1 MAPPDSGAHV
11 WLSRAAAWA
20 VRGGG
25 VHGSG
30 SSHEA
35 APLSARMAP
44 AARRT
49 DAMAPVAKGDPRGR
63 PRVDPG
69 CRNLTQSPPLE
80 FGPEAAMR
88 QALRKHYASAKLKLT
103 NTIRIHITMATL
115 RHDPPAPPPGR
126 LPPCLQGRRWP
137 CHPPHGHVHEPPG
150 TRAPPSELR
159 GHHLSN
165 TTCLTHVFF
174 KRIE

>member
-30 SSHEA
+30 SSQEA

-49 DAMAPVAKGDPRGR
+49 GAMAPVAKGDPRGR

-80 FGPEAAMR
+80 FGPEAARR

-103 NTIRIHITMATL
+103 NIYIYIYIYTHIDIYIYIYIYIYTYIYIYIIVAYL
-115 RHDPPAPPPGR
+115 
-126 LPPCLQGRRWP
+126 
-137 CHPPHGHVHEPPG
+137 
-150 TRAPPSELR
+150 
-159 GHHLSN
+159 
-165 TTCLTHVFF
+165 
-174 KRIE
+174 

>member
-30 SSHEA
+30 SSQEA

-49 DAMAPVAKGDPRGR
+49 GAMAPVAKGDPRGG
-63 PRVDPG
+63 PKVDPG

-80 FGPEAAMR
+80 FGPEAARR

-103 NTIRIHITMATL
+103 SL
-115 RHDPPAPPPGR
+115 R
-126 LPPCLQGRRWP
+126 
-137 CHPPHGHVHEPPG
+137 
-150 TRAPPSELR
+150 
-159 GHHLSN
+159 
-165 TTCLTHVFF
+165 
-174 KRIE
+174 

>member
-30 SSHEA
+30 SSQEA

-49 DAMAPVAKGDPRGR
+49 GAMAPVAKGDPRGR
-63 PRVDPG
+63 PKVDPG

-80 FGPEAAMR
+80 FLPEAARR

-103 NTIRIHITMATL
+103 SYHSSDTS
-115 RHDPPAPPPGR
+115 
-126 LPPCLQGRRWP
+126 LQRFTGSQEGF
-137 CHPPHGHVHEPPG
+137 CND
-150 TRAPPSELR
+150 AS
-159 GHHLSN
+159 
-165 TTCLTHVFF
+165 
-174 KRIE
+174 

>member
-30 SSHEA
+30 SSHDA

-49 DAMAPVAKGDPRGR
+49 GAMAPVAKGDPRGR
-63 PRVDPG
+63 PRVDPA

-80 FGPEAAMR
+80 FGPEAARR
-88 QALRKHYASAKLKLT
+88 QTLRKHYASAKLKLT
-103 NTIRIHITMATL
+103 NTHTRMYCMYYIYIYIHTHTGVHIYIYVLLYVIHIWKRSRCYRRIAILVCYM
-115 RHDPPAPPPGR
+115 RRPPPAYYYH
-126 LPPCLQGRRWP
+126 Q
-137 CHPPHGHVHEPPG
+137 
-150 TRAPPSELR
+150 
-159 GHHLSN
+159 
-165 TTCLTHVFF
+165 
-174 KRIE
+174 